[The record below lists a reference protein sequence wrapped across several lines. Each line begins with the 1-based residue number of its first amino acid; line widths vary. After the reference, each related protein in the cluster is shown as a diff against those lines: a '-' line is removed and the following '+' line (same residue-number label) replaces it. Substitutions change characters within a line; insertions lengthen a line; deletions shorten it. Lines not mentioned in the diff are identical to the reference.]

1 MRSRGLTWAWMLR
14 GTLGGAFLCCLLL
27 SAAAAGPFEETI
39 QVLEQQTSFHW
50 GRDCLV
56 WIVHYPEE
64 LVDPWVESEAL
75 RTGMTESERQSYRE
89 SFVSDLSIGRAE
101 PFLFTVYAF
110 GPRPLSFAPLSEKV
124 ALVTPD
130 GKRVKPLRYD
140 RVLDQPVN
148 GVVQGLIFFPK
159 QKFEGYALAVRGM
172 GVYDERLFAFDHS
185 SSPLENFAVQKPD
198 EEPEIV
204 VVELP
209 PAPKKPSP
217 PRAPRPVAPKAIE
230 RPQPA
235 PPPAPP
241 APEIVVVEPESE
253 SMADF
258 VEAMRRGDG
267 QKEGDAGRGEDLSEQ
282 DNAYVSR
289 EKTVRTFLD
298 LWAASDF
305 EKMYAMLSTAS
316 REIFSQEAFASEV
329 KKSADFRV
337 ALKDGYR
344 IDWTTPERAKIV
356 AVRRVLLIRTLVTR
370 TLGVLRESATWKIVW

>member
-1 MRSRGLTWAWMLR
+1 MLR